1 MQLATIL
8 NPLPPLPPL
17 PAIALVK
24 HETCNPFVWRWRRSE
39 LHMLLHTTTL
49 SPAGKTLAENLDT
62 CRDLDP
68 NQTIIKPLESPVKPT
83 GHIQILYGNISPE
96 GCVGKITG
104 KEGLAFEGP
113 AKVYNS
119 EEDMIAA
126 LSEDPQSMKV
136 R

>member
-1 MQLATIL
+1 MPHAHRVHSH
-8 NPLPPLPPL
+8 
-17 PAIALVK
+17 ALDI
-24 HETCNPFVWRWRRSE
+24 N
-39 LHMLLHTTTL
+39 LL

-68 NQTIIKPLESPVKPT
+68 NQTIIKPLESPVKAT

-126 LSEDPQSMKV
+126 LAENPKSMKV
-136 R
+136 RR

>member
-1 MQLATIL
+1 MAHVAQRG
-8 NPLPPLPPL
+8 
-17 PAIALVK
+17 
-24 HETCNPFVWRWRRSE
+24 F
-39 LHMLLHTTTL
+39 HTNIV

-68 NQTIIKPLESPVKPT
+68 NQTIIKPLESPVKRT
-83 GHIQILYGNISPE
+83 GHIQILYGNISPG

-126 LSEDPQSMKV
+126 LSDNPQSMKV
-136 R
+136 RWWSWLLRGAGAGWLAS